1 MKFTQASVDR
11 FKMPDG
17 KSEHIEFD
25 DNMPGFGLRVRANGK
40 EHRTFIVQYKIGA
53 KHRRVTLGNVKKV
66 TLENARAEAKRIFG
80 KIAHGKDPAAEKEV
94 FRDKAAHTFGAT
106 ITKYLE
112 ARQGKLRARSY
123 GACRYVLEAQ
133 WLPLHG
139 LALDSITRAHVAA
152 EISAIAKRRGPSSA
166 NRART
171 VLSAFYRWC
180 IGEGLTAENPVIGT
194 NTQAE
199 NGPRERSLTDAEAAA
214 VWLAC
219 PDSNDYG
226 RIVRLLMLTGCRR
239 VEIGDLHWSEINLES
254 RSITLP
260 GSRTKN
266 GREHVVPLCDAAV
279 AIIEAIPRRNRDLVF
294 GIGRGGFSGWAKAK
308 GNIDKLLQF
317 KTAWTLHDIRRT
329 VRTGLGMLGVLPHV
343 AEAALNHLPP
353 KLIRTYDRNTYEP
366 EKRAA
371 LELWASHLAVAIAQ
385 ATGTNVTRLPSNKT
399 A

>member
-112 ARQGKLRARSY
+112 ARKGKLRARSY
-123 GACRYVLEAQ
+123 EACRYALEAQ

-152 EISAIAKRRGPSSA
+152 ETSAIAKHRGPSSA
-166 NRART
+166 NRARA

-180 IGEGLTAENPVIGT
+180 IGEGLCDENPVIGT
-194 NTQAE
+194 NKQEE
-199 NGPRERSLTDAEAAA
+199 NGPRERSLSDAEAAA
-214 VWLAC
+214 VWLARA
-219 PDSNDYG
+219 DNNDYG
-226 RIVRLLMLTGCRR
+226 RIVRL
-239 VEIGDLHWSEINLES
+239 
-254 RSITLP
+254 
-260 GSRTKN
+260 
-266 GREHVVPLCDAAV
+266 
-279 AIIEAIPRRNRDLVF
+279 
-294 GIGRGGFSGWAKAK
+294 
-308 GNIDKLLQF
+308 
-317 KTAWTLHDIRRT
+317 
-329 VRTGLGMLGVLPHV
+329 
-343 AEAALNHLPP
+343 
-353 KLIRTYDRNTYEP
+353 
-366 EKRAA
+366 
-371 LELWASHLAVAIAQ
+371 
-385 ATGTNVTRLPSNKT
+385 
-399 A
+399 